1 MGPFSIPEPHDS
13 LTNLTQKK
21 SRLFSPKFLLANIN
35 ELTNCRNLRE
45 EHAKSDRISKLEGKS
60 ERNRDLTEL
69 GAVICGSSGKRR
81 QTKCLLLKVNNFFV
95 NGDILVFSRQVFPPF
110 C

>member
-35 ELTNCRNLRE
+35 ELTNCGNLRE
-45 EHAKSDRISKLEGKS
+45 EHAKSDRISKLEGNS
-60 ERNRDLTEL
+60 ERKSGRGTLLSWEL
-69 GAVICGSSGKRR
+69 LFVEVRVKGVKRNV
-81 QTKCLLLKVNNFFV
+81 CF
-95 NGDILVFSRQVFPPF
+95 
-110 C
+110 

>member
-1 MGPFSIPEPHDS
+1 MKGTVAVGPY
-13 LTNLTQKK
+13 
-21 SRLFSPKFLLANIN
+21 LFYLCYVILLLI
-35 ELTNCRNLRE
+35 L
-45 EHAKSDRISKLEGKS
+45 SY
-60 ERNRDLTEL
+60 
-69 GAVICGSSGKRR
+69 VICGSSCKRR

>member
-1 MGPFSIPEPHDS
+1 M
-13 LTNLTQKK
+13 
-21 SRLFSPKFLLANIN
+21 
-35 ELTNCRNLRE
+35 
-45 EHAKSDRISKLEGKS
+45 
-60 ERNRDLTEL
+60 L